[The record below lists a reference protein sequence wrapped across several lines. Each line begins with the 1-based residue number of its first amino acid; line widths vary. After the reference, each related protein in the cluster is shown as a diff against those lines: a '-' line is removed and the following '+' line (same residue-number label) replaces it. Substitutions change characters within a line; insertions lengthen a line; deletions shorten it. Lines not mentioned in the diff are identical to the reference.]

1 LSGLV
6 DEDFSVAE
14 ITNELMYEVLKK
26 LQADMAE
33 VKAEVRENTAA
44 INASRIHVV
53 AMHQDVQNIYSILTR
68 HEQRLERIERRLE
81 LVEPA

>member
-1 LSGLV
+1 LSGLT
-6 DEDFSVAE
+6 DEDFPVTE

-33 VKAEVRENTAA
+33 VKAELRENTVA
-44 INASRIHVV
+44 INALRIHVV
-53 AMHQDVQNIYSILTR
+53 AMHQDIQNIYSILTR

-81 LVEPA
+81 LVEA

>member
-1 LSGLV
+1 MT
-6 DEDFSVAE
+6 DEDFPVTE

-33 VKAEVRENTAA
+33 VKAELRENTVA
-44 INASRIHVV
+44 INALRIHVV
-53 AMHQDVQNIYSILTR
+53 AMHQDIQNIYSILTR

-81 LVEPA
+81 LVEA

>member
-1 LSGLV
+1 
-6 DEDFSVAE
+6 
-14 ITNELMYEVLKK
+14 MYQVLNK

-33 VKAEVRENTAA
+33 VKAEVRENTVA
-44 INASRIHVV
+44 INASRTHVV
-53 AMHQDVQNIYSILTR
+53 AMHQDTQNIYSILTR